1 MRSIVDGISK
11 LPDQSAPRRSP
22 IEKKIILPN
31 KDSTSMILSNRFSEA
46 LIYAASLH
54 ATQVRKGSGVPYIA
68 HLLGTASIAL
78 EYGASEDEAIAAL
91 LHDAIED
98 CGGPTIREAI
108 RRRFGDTV
116 TAIVDGCTDSDITPK
131 PPWRL
136 RKEAYI
142 AHILTASHSIRL
154 VSAADKL
161 YNARSILQDCRQL
174 GDTVWERFKG
184 GKEGS
189 LWYYR
194 SLVEAFRQAESTP
207 IVEELDRTVLELDK
221 LSQDPM

>member
-1 MRSIVDGISK
+1 
-11 LPDQSAPRRSP
+11 
-22 IEKKIILPN
+22 
-31 KDSTSMILSNRFSEA
+31 MILSNRFSEA

-78 EYGASEDEAIAAL
+78 EYGASEDEAIA
-91 LHDAIED
+91 D
-98 CGGPTIREAI
+98 CGGPTTREAI

-116 TAIVDGCTDSDITPK
+116 TAIVDGCTDSDTMLK
-131 PPWRL
+131 LPWRQ

-161 YNARSILQDCRQL
+161 YNARSILKDCRQL

-189 LWYYR
+189 LWYYKT
-194 SLVEAFRQAESTP
+194 LVEAFRQAELTP